1 MSMYLLI
8 NYLDGGVNS
17 EYLGNVGSMIQ
28 NIELNFISVDKK
40 KKQTHSYAD
49 EFSAAVKLLLI

>member
-8 NYLDGGVNS
+8 NYLDGGV

-28 NIELNFISVDKK
+28 KIELNFISVDKK
-40 KKQTHSYAD
+40 NT
-49 EFSAAVKLLLI
+49 FLRRRI